1 MITLT
6 NFESGELLIVDG
18 GGDSV
23 RLTRDQANR
32 LIMMAR
38 MHTVSEFI
46 EKLLQLI
53 PQEKLVQKIRQSFE
67 GKGSTER
74 WNIKEK
80 FARLGTLAKDYH
92 SQNPTKVAE
101 VIQWE

>member
-1 MITLT
+1 MMKLT
-6 NFESGELLIVDG
+6 NFESGELLIEDG
-18 GGDSV
+18 EGQSA

-38 MHTVSEFI
+38 MHTVAEFI
-46 EKLLQLI
+46 EKLASLI
-53 PQEKLVQKIRQSFE
+53 SHEGLVQKISHSFE
-67 GKGSTER
+67 GRESTER

-80 FARLGTLAKDYH
+80 FARLGTLAKDYQALH
-92 SQNPTKVAE
+92 PEKIAE